1 MPVDAFVRDV
11 EPIFVAVEERPKRFR
26 REVPQSVPIS
36 CELSEEHRYDVA
48 SAHNFYLTLMPH
60 GLKLL
65 SIGGICCP
73 ETTKQ
78 LNQARMGET
87 RVAPRS
93 PANSPA
99 RRRAGVPTR
108 ERQVPAVERA
118 IAILRLLAKSDG
130 PLGVQAI
137 ARELGLVPSTCLHIL
152 RVLVAQ
158 ELAGFDPESKR
169 YRLDAGILSIAR
181 GVLGQSSFS
190 QLIQPALDR
199 ISKQHAVATNAVRV
213 IGLAHGTVIA
223 ISNAAQPFHIHVNI
237 GSRFPALVSVT
248 GRCIAAFGNYDW
260 SDIEQAFFAVRW
272 DRPPSFRAWQ
282 SEVEDARRKGYAV
295 DPGNYISGVTIIGA
309 PVMNRGRV
317 SHIIVGIGLTEQFK
331 PASLAR
337 LGKDLVAAAQETS
350 QRLDPD

>member
-1 MPVDAFVRDV
+1 LSRDNK
-11 EPIFVAVEERPKRFR
+11 AV
-26 REVPQSVPIS
+26 
-36 CELSEEHRYDVA
+36 
-48 SAHNFYLTLMPH
+48 
-60 GLKLL
+60 G
-65 SIGGICCP
+65 
-73 ETTKQ
+73 
-78 LNQARMGET
+78 QARIAEP

-93 PANSPA
+93 LGNSPA
-99 RRRAGVPTR
+99 HRRVTVPPR
-108 ERQVPAVERA
+108 QRQVPAVERA
-118 IAILRLLAKSDG
+118 IAILRLLARSDV

-158 ELAGFDPESKR
+158 ELAGFDPQTKH

-181 GVLGQSSFS
+181 GVLRQSSFS

-213 IGLAHGTVIA
+213 IGLAHATVIA
-223 ISNAAQPFHIHVNI
+223 ISQAAQPFHIHVGI

-248 GRCIAAFGNYDW
+248 GRCIAAFGNHDW
-260 SDIEQAFFAVRW
+260 GDIERAFFAVRW

-282 SEVEDARRKGYAV
+282 SEVEDTRRKGYAV
-295 DPGNYISGVTIIGA
+295 DPGNYICGVTIVGA

-331 PASLAR
+331 PSSLAR
-337 LGKDLVAAAQETS
+337 LGKDLVAAARDAS